1 MDLGYSNRV
10 DPLPY
15 ITSDKE
21 PISNQTQQNNV
32 QENNQNNNNVNNT
45 NNTNNDENKQKNTIP
60 IQ

>member
-21 PISNQTQQNNV
+21 PISNQTLQYNV
-32 QENNQNNNNVNNT
+32 QEYMYKQYNNNQNSNT
-45 NNTNNDENKQKNTIP
+45 NTIP

>member
-1 MDLGYSNRV
+1 MDHGYSNRV

-32 QENNQNNNNVNNT
+32 QENSNNQNNNNQNSNT
-45 NNTNNDENKQKNTIP
+45 NTIP

>member
-32 QENNQNNNNVNNT
+32 QENTNNQNNNDNNQ
-45 NNTNNDENKQKNTIP
+45 NSNTNTIP